1 MPPVFSSTDTVE
13 VQQDDLGPGGVREFA
28 GAADEPQRL
37 VAVGGDMA
45 AAVAA
50 AGRAEGFLDEQRIAR
65 IVLDEQ
71 HVSQLADGSDSC
83 DLLVFRTGS

>member
-1 MPPVFSSTDTVE
+1 
-13 VQQDDLGPGGVREFA
+13 
-28 GAADEPQRL
+28 
-37 VAVGGDMA
+37 MA

-50 AGRAEGFLDEQRIAR
+50 VGRAEGFLDEERIAR

-71 HVSQLADGSDSC
+71 HASQLADGSDSC